1 MEILIEAL
9 GIESPGGGRT
19 AIINLLEHIFEIDHQ
34 NSYILILSKKEPTL
48 NRYMNVRQV
57 ITPFRNRFF
66 SRFWAQLVIPIRFRN
81 VDLVHFTK
89 NLSVFGLKSPTILT
103 IHDLTVLE
111 YPDYFPWSDVFYWKT
126 IQKLS
131 VKAANFIIAVSE
143 NTAKDV
149 TRYYGKDP
157 KSIKV
162 IYHGKSE
169 QFTPSSNMDIQA
181 VREKYKLSN
190 NYIIT
195 VGRIDVKKNLSNLV
209 KAFASIAPNIN
220 PTYELVL
227 VGEVYKKCE
236 DVNLLPTISASQM
249 EDKVRLLGRV
259 PDKDLPAL
267 YSGAQVSAFPSLH
280 EGFGLVGLEAMACGV
295 PVVTHNSG
303 AIVEVVG
310 DAALKVDGSCV
321 SQLARGLE
329 KVITQSN
336 LRSEMID
343 AGLLRA
349 SIFNWNIAAQKTLEA
364 YQQAYQSEP

>member
-9 GIESPGGGRT
+9 GIENPGGGRT
-19 AIINLLEHIFEIDHQ
+19 ATINLLEHIFEIDHQ

-48 NRYMNVRQV
+48 NRYRNVRQV
-57 ITPFRNRFF
+57 ISPFRNRFF
-66 SRFWAQLVIPIRFRN
+66 SRIWAQLVIPIRFRN

-89 NLSVFGLKSPTILT
+89 NLSVFGLTCPTILT

-111 YPDYFPWSDVFYWKT
+111 YPEYFPWSDVFYWKT

-131 VKAANFIIAVSE
+131 VKAANLIIAVSE

-157 KSIKV
+157 HSIKV

-169 QFTPSSNMDIQA
+169 QFTPLSNMDIQA
-181 VREKYKLSN
+181 VRGKYKLSD

-209 KAFASIAPNIN
+209 KAFASIVPKID

-236 DVNLLPTISASQM
+236 DLHLFPTIFASQM

-259 PDKDLPAL
+259 PDEDLPAL
-267 YSGAQVSAFPSLH
+267 YSGAKVSAFPSLH

-295 PVVTHNSG
+295 PVVSHNHG

-310 DAALKVDGSCV
+310 DAALKVDCSCV
-321 SQLARGLE
+321 TQLAYGLE
-329 KVITQSN
+329 KVINQST

-349 SIFNWNIAAQKTLEA
+349 SIFNWNNTAQHTIDA
-364 YQQAYQSEP
+364 YQQAYQSEH

>member
-1 MEILIEAL
+1 MIILIEAL

-19 AIINLLEHIFEIDHQ
+19 AIINLLEHMIEIDRH

-57 ITPFRNRFF
+57 ISPFRNRFF
-66 SRFWAQLVIPIRFRN
+66 SRIWAQLVIPTRFRN

-89 NLSVFGLKSPTILT
+89 NLSVFGLKCPTIIT

-111 YPDYFPWSDVFYWKT
+111 YPEYFPWSDVFYWKT

-131 VKAANFIIAVSE
+131 IKAANLIIAVSE

-157 KSIKV
+157 HSIKV

-169 QFTPSSNMDIQA
+169 QFTPSSNASIQT
-181 VREKYKLSN
+181 VRDKYNLSE

-209 KAFASIAPNIN
+209 KAFASIVPKID
-220 PTYELVL
+220 PTFELVL

-236 DVNLLPTISASQM
+236 DVHLLPTIFASHL

-259 PDKDLPAL
+259 PDEDLPAL

-310 DAALKVDGSCV
+310 DAALKVDGSSV
-321 SQLARGLE
+321 TQLANGLE
-329 KVITQSN
+329 KVISQST
-336 LRSEMID
+336 LRSEMTD

-349 SIFNWNIAAQKTLEA
+349 SMFNWTSAAQNTLDA
-364 YQQAYQSEP
+364 YRQAYQSEL

>member
-1 MEILIEAL
+1 MKILIEAL
-9 GIESPGGGRT
+9 GIENPGGGRT
-19 AIINLLEHIFEIDHQ
+19 ATINLLEHIFESDHQ
-34 NSYILILSKKEPTL
+34 NSYILILSKEEPTL

-57 ITPFRNRFF
+57 VSPFKNRFIA
-66 SRFWAQLVIPIRFRN
+66 RIWAQLVIPIRFRN

-89 NLSVFGLKSPTILT
+89 NLSVFGLKSPTIIT

-111 YPDYFPWSDVFYWKT
+111 YPEYFPWSDVFYWKT

-131 VKAANFIIAVSE
+131 VKAANLIIAVSE

-157 KSIKV
+157 NSIKV

-169 QFTPSSNMDIQA
+169 LFTPSSNSDIQA
-181 VREKYKLSN
+181 VREKYKLSD

-195 VGRIDVKKNLSNLV
+195 VGRIDVKKNLSILV
-209 KAFASIAPNIN
+209 KAFASIVPKID
-220 PTYELVL
+220 PTYELIL
-227 VGEVYKKCE
+227 VGEIYKKCE
-236 DVNLLPTISASQM
+236 DVHLLPTITASQM

-259 PDKDLPAL
+259 PDEDLPAL

-321 SQLARGLE
+321 TQLADGIE
-329 KVITQSN
+329 KVITQSS
-336 LRSEMID
+336 LRTEMIE
-343 AGLLRA
+343 AGLRRA
-349 SIFNWNIAAQKTLEA
+349 STFNWNIAAQHTLDA
-364 YQQAYQSEP
+364 YRQAYQSEL